1 MTIGERIKSLREEK
15 GITQTELANAIGT
28 TKQNIYKY
36 ENGIITNI
44 PSDKI
49 ELIASFFGVS
59 PGSIMGWEDDK
70 WYLVDG
76 KLRIGYWHKRDLD
89 NKIIK
94 DKLIAATSAQTQY
107 IPVFNIDDV
116 YFASLDPDFC
126 KPINYLPTITT
137 FKSANAHIYVICN
150 TKYNDYKDNMYP
162 LIEEKDM
169 VLLDFGAEPQ
179 NGDLTMIEFVPG
191 KNFFCR
197 YYKYDDFIE
206 FQFISNKPLRIRK
219 DDENYTRYDIRG
231 VVRQVIK
238 NIQ

>member
-15 GITQTELANAIGT
+15 GITQTKLANAIGT

-76 KLRIGYWHKRDLD
+76 KLKTGFWQG
-89 NKIIK
+89 K
-94 DKLIAATSAQTQY
+94 DIEEEAKQNDMLANAQNNTKY
-107 IPVFNIDDV
+107 TPVFNINDV
-116 YFASLDPDFC
+116 NGFSCDTDE
-126 KPINYLPTITT
+126 KDNISYLPL
-137 FKSANAHIYVICN
+137 ICN
-150 TKYNDYKDNMYP
+150 EKPSKEYIYIINNTKNNDYKDHMYP
-162 LIEEKDM
+162 LIDENDLI
-169 VLLDFGAEPQ
+169 LLDFGAEPQ
-179 NGDLTMIEFVPG
+179 NGDLVMIELMPG
-191 KNFFCR
+191 RNFFCH

-206 FQFISNKPLRIRK
+206 FQFESHKPIRIQSDDK
-219 DDENYTRYDIRG
+219 DFERYEVRG
-231 VVRQVIK
+231 TVKQIIK
-238 NIQ
+238 SI